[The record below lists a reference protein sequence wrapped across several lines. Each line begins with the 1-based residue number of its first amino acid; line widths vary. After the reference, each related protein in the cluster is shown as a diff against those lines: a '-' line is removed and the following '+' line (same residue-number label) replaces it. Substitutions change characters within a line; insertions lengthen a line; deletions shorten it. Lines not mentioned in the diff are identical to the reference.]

1 MRKKISLIFLI
12 TCIIISLVSCQN
24 NKNEG
29 EEKEQ
34 TGTGA
39 DETTK
44 SEKTYKI
51 GDSFTLN
58 NIQWQVVSAKK
69 MEEIPRKFDDPKT
82 GEKTPH
88 KPENGIF
95 VVVHFKFKGNAKNE
109 MGGFDTDVI
118 KVVGSKGVKYGD
130 IEPSGA
136 IDDYRL
142 ETKIPNLS
150 FAIINSEE
158 EKEFMEI
165 YDIPATA
172 KNVNLIWYGFDKSK
186 KVVPKVEVDLDI

>member
-1 MRKKISLIFLI
+1 MRKNIGLIFLI
-12 TCIIISLVSCQN
+12 TCMLFSLVSCQ
-24 NKNEG
+24 KKDNEG
-29 EEKEQ
+29 GDKEQ
-34 TGTGA
+34 TETRTE
-39 DETTK
+39 ETTK
-44 SEKTYKI
+44 SEKTYI
-51 GDSFTLN
+51 ISDSFFLN

-95 VVVHFKFKGNAKNE
+95 IVVHFKFKGNAKNE

-118 KVVGSKGVKYGD
+118 KVVDSKGVKYGD

-150 FAIINSEE
+150 FAISNSEE
-158 EKEFMEI
+158 EKEYMEI

-172 KNVNLIWYGFDKSK
+172 KDLKLIWYGFDKSK
-186 KVVPKVEVDLDI
+186 KVVPKVEVDLGV